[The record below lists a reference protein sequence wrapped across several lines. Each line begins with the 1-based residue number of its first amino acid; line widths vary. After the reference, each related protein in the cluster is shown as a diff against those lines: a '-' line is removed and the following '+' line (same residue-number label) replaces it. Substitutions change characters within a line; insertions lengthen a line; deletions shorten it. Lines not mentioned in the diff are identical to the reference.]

1 MKKLISMI
9 LCGALAVS
17 IASCSAAGTGRTS
30 GRTDSGSANKSDAD
44 LSEVTVTETEN
55 GEGSGEGS
63 EAEAAANETDAAA
76 DPAEDFDPELFFET
90 TDRDGNVWNESSLSS
105 NKLTMINFWEPW
117 CGPCVR
123 EIPDLE
129 RLYENYKD
137 RGFVII
143 GVYEEKGMENEVS
156 EILNDSKVTYPI
168 LHYTGEFD
176 RFQTGY
182 VPTTVFIDSKG
193 HIITMPDGTESVIG
207 SNSYEKWES
216 YINSFL

>member
-1 MKKLISMI
+1 M
-9 LCGALAVS
+9 
-17 IASCSAAGTGRTS
+17 
-30 GRTDSGSANKSDAD
+30 
-44 LSEVTVTETEN
+44 
-55 GEGSGEGS
+55 
-63 EAEAAANETDAAA
+63 
-76 DPAEDFDPELFFET
+76 
-90 TDRDGNVWNESSLSS
+90 
-105 NKLTMINFWEPW
+105 
-117 CGPCVR
+117 
-123 EIPDLE
+123 
-129 RLYENYKD
+129 
-137 RGFVII
+137 II

-156 EILNDSKVTYPI
+156 EILNDNKVTYPI

>member
-1 MKKLISMI
+1 MKKLISLF
-9 LCGALAVS
+9 LCGVMALS
-17 IASCSAAGTGRTS
+17 IASCSTSDTGSTS
-30 GRTDSGSANKSDAD
+30 GRTGSGAGSKSDAD
-44 LSEVTVTETEN
+44 MSEATVISEETVT
-55 GEGSGEGS
+55 GSTVKD
-63 EAEAAANETDAAA
+63 TDTVTDSNA
-76 DPAEDFDPELFFET
+76 DFDPDLIFET
-90 TDRDGNVWNESSLSS
+90 TDRDGNTWNEQSLSS

-117 CGPCVR
+117 CGPCIS

-129 RLYENYKD
+129 RLYEDYKD

-156 EILNDSKVTYPI
+156 EILNDSNVTYPI
-168 LHYTGEFD
+168 LHYTAEFD

-193 HIITMPDGTESVIG
+193 HIISMPDGTESVIG

-216 YINSFL
+216 YINKYL